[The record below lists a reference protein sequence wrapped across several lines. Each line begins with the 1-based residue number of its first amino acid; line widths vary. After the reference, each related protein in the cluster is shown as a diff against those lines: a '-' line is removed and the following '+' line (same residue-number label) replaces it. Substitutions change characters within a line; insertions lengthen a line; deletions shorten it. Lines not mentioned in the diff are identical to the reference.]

1 MYKYILL
8 IILFIIIIII
18 LYSRYKNQFWRIQ
31 PVFHIYDLHYHFC
44 NPHIILDELPKTNK
58 YCNFQ
63 NIETKTQL
71 TKEDVNLLTKFTQ
84 YFFIQ
89 NKHLPENQF
98 LPKKENILP
107 YFPKD
112 QKNPNFFSFY
122 RDKELINDLS
132 KGDIT
137 EQIKESSKVIAV
149 MTSRPLTVSFNKGI
163 PISVYYVDYLCVDP
177 DYRKKG
183 IAPQM
188 IQTHEFKQ
196 RQQNPNIKVSLFKR
210 EGTLTG
216 ITPLTIYKT
225 SVFDMEKW
233 QPPARL
239 LPIVSLIEC
248 TKTNF
253 NIVTDFLKDQI
264 QQNTFEL
271 TIGPSI
277 ETIMDLI
284 MTKNIYIY
292 FLLKEHD
299 IKAIYFF
306 KNTCT
311 FFKKERKVLDC
322 YASISNCKNPE
333 LFAHGFKV
341 AIFKIKHLNPQF
353 SFLSI
358 EDTAH
363 NNILINNLKKKT
375 PTYLESPS
383 AYFLYNYVHSPVNN
397 NKALILI

>member
-1 MYKYILL
+1 M
-8 IILFIIIIII
+8 
-18 LYSRYKNQFWRIQ
+18 
-31 PVFHIYDLHYHFC
+31 
-44 NPHIILDELPKTNK
+44 
-58 YCNFQ
+58 
-63 NIETKTQL
+63 ET
-71 TKEDVNLLTKFTQ
+71 
-84 YFFIQ
+84 
-89 NKHLPENQF
+89 
-98 LPKKENILP
+98 
-107 YFPKD
+107 
-112 QKNPNFFSFY
+112 
-122 RDKELINDLS
+122 
-132 KGDIT
+132 
-137 EQIKESSKVIAV
+137 
-149 MTSRPLTVSFNKGI
+149 
-163 PISVYYVDYLCVDP
+163 
-177 DYRKKG
+177 
-183 IAPQM
+183 
-188 IQTHEFKQ
+188 
-196 RQQNPNIKVSLFKR
+196 
-210 EGTLTG
+210 
-216 ITPLTIYKT
+216 
-225 SVFDMEKW
+225 W
-233 QPPARL
+233 QEPGPL

-284 MTKNIYIY
+284 TSKNIMIY

-311 FFKKERKVLDC
+311 IFKKERKVLDC

-341 AIFKIKHLNPQF
+341 AIFKIKQLYPQF
-353 SFLSI
+353 QYLSI

-375 PTYLESPS
+375 AIYLESPT

-397 NKALILI
+397 NKTLILI